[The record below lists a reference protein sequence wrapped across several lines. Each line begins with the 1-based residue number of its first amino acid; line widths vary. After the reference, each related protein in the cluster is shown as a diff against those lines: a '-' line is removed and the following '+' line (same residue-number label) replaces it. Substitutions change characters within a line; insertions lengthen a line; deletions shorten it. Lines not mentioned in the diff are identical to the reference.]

1 LINLVALFPNHLD
14 LNGDQANLKV
24 AKKRLEWLG
33 YEVKISAIDKG
44 QLIPLDADFIFLG
57 HGSMAAWADLEDE
70 LERIAP
76 QLEEFIARGTAFMAV
91 ASGYERA
98 IAQGLFD
105 GSLES
110 TERVSKFEVVDL
122 DGTEVLGYLNVS
134 SKAPYIQRQGLTLGT
149 QLHGPIFS
157 KNPKLVDEYFA
168 DIVAAKGESVSPA
181 PKSSS
186 KNIELISQIVDSVW
200 KLERDLASE

>member
-1 LINLVALFPNHLD
+1 MINLIALFPKHLD

-33 YEVKISAIDKG
+33 YEVRITSIDKG
-44 QLIPLDADFIFLG
+44 QSIPSDADFVFLG
-57 HGSMAAWADLEDE
+57 HGSMAAWADLENE
-70 LERIAP
+70 IEKIAP
-76 QLEEFIARGTAFMAV
+76 QLEAFIARGTAFMAV

-98 IAQGLFD
+98 IALGLFE
-105 GSLES
+105 GSLEP
-110 TERVSKFEVVDL
+110 TERVSKFEVADL
-122 DGTEVLGYLNVS
+122 DGKEVLGYLNAA
-134 SKAPYIQRQGLTLGT
+134 SKAPYIQRQGLRLGT
-149 QLHGPIFS
+149 QFHGPVFS

-168 DIVAAKGESVSPA
+168 DILAAKGESVSPA
-181 PKSSS
+181 NKSGS